1 LNTWFAGSEA
11 GSAIADVLFGDENP
25 SGKLT
30 ATFPRSVGQ
39 IPIYYSHKNT
49 GRPLGNTEGK
59 LKNSNL
65 IISMKEMNL
74 YFLWFW
80 IKLHHIRL
88 FKSKVV
94 IRQDE
99 FDGKISASV
108 DVTNTGNY
116 DGKEIVQLY
125 TRDLVGSVTRP
136 LS

>member
-1 LNTWFAGSEA
+1 MKT
-11 GSAIADVLFGDENP
+11 

-30 ATFPRSVGQ
+30 TFPRSVGQ

-59 LKNSNL
+59 FENSNL

-88 FKSKVV
+88 FKSEVV

-99 FDGKISASV
+99 F
-108 DVTNTGNY
+108 
-116 DGKEIVQLY
+116 
-125 TRDLVGSVTRP
+125 
-136 LS
+136 